1 MINIGKKKPLG
12 NKMVFG
18 PPPDIRGKWL
28 LQIDDPGQSPAKL
41 KLYVLFSG
49 TQIGRRF
56 EVLADPDN
64 PELRHWFGSIGEY
77 RVSSSLAVMKIEVGE
92 ELYYFNG
99 SIDSSNTISG
109 NYSYDSGDPPRRRHG
124 PWTATRID

>member
-1 MINIGKKKPLG
+1 MINSGKKKSTG
-12 NKMVFG
+12 NKMVFV

-28 LQIDDPGQSPAKL
+28 LQMDDPGQSSSKL
-41 KLYVLFSG
+41 ELYILFSG
-49 TQIGRRF
+49 TQIDRRF

-77 RVSSSLAVMKIEVGE
+77 RVSSTLAVMKIEVGD

-99 SIDSSNTISG
+99 SIDSGDTISG
-109 NYSYDSGDPPRRRHG
+109 NYSYDTGDPPRRCHG
-124 PWTATRID
+124 PWTATRIE